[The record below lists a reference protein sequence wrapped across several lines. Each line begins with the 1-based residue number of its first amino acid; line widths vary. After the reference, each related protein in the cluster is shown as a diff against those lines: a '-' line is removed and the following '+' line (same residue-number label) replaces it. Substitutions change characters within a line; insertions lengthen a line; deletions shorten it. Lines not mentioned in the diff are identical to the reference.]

1 MNCKMKRII
10 VSALFVTAALCGAA
24 STLSVGEVELKT
36 YPFSDPDP
44 VPPVAEKRFPY
55 FRYDGSS
62 ASSSPR
68 VFKAVEMN
76 NGRISLTL
84 LPKAGGKVWGATDVK
99 TGFDFIYRNHAV
111 EFMKGIQILPSEFGD
126 NAWDVWYEAWKNL
139 GDDKMAA
146 TYPENLGKGEPY
158 CEGHKQ

>member
-1 MNCKMKRII
+1 MKRMI
-10 VSALFVTAALCGAA
+10 VSVLFVAAALCGAA
-24 STLSVGEVELKT
+24 STVSLDEVELKT

-68 VFKAVEMN
+68 VFKAVEMS

-84 LPKAGGKVWGATDVK
+84 LPEAGGKVRGATDVK
-99 TGFDFIYRNHAV
+99 TGFDFIYRNHAAKFRNV
-111 EFMKGIQILPSEFGD
+111 AMRGPWWSGSIEYNFGIIGH
-126 NAWDVWYEAWKNL
+126 
-139 GDDKMAA
+139 G
-146 TYPENLGKGEPY
+146 PY
-158 CEGHKQ
+158 TSTPVD